1 MSYKKYIPFDD
12 SLKEDMIVQG
22 KVKSIQPYG
31 AFIELKNG
39 VVGLLHIE
47 DMSIAR
53 IKSPYDRFS
62 IGQEV
67 NVKIKS
73 IDKENHRIM
82 FTYKELL
89 GTWEE
94 NAKLFKEGTKVKG
107 IIRNTEAHK
116 NGIFIELKPNLVGM
130 AEYQDG
136 MEYGK
141 QVDVFIKKIIPE
153 KKKIKLIICS
163 QIKAEVSPFA
173 IREGEIKVFDGKDG
187 YVSMNQII
195 NKINIG
201 HITDIH
207 FKILEIVNEF
217 EFITSRQIY
226 QLLKIKGVDIK
237 SQDKLNK
244 KLEQLVKTKI
254 LTRYYFHSEDG
265 KGIYRIYCLEKMGKY
280 LLNSRDIECKWQPT
294 DNVKPVALIKKRL
307 AGNQTILAYLRKVKA
322 FDSYV
327 VKPQLT
333 AKTLG
338 KVFKASGGSVKL
350 TKNNKSI
357 SFLFEVVRREE
368 DWQNKLVDKMRLY
381 KDFYENFVPGDSGFQ
396 IMPQLIFVCEDEKH
410 AAETFKTIVTKRVEI
425 SKIKLYFTTDLRQNK
440 DSLEETLIE
449 FRLDENTNKYK
460 VANVDLKLLEE

>member
-1 MSYKKYIPFDD
+1 MV
-12 SLKEDMIVQG
+12 ED
-22 KVKSIQPYG
+22 
-31 AFIELKNG
+31 
-39 VVGLLHIE
+39 
-47 DMSIAR
+47 
-53 IKSPYDRFS
+53 
-62 IGQEV
+62 
-67 NVKIKS
+67 
-73 IDKENHRIM
+73 
-82 FTYKELL
+82 
-89 GTWEE
+89 
-94 NAKLFKEGTKVKG
+94 
-107 IIRNTEAHK
+107 
-116 NGIFIELKPNLVGM
+116 
-130 AEYQDG
+130 
-136 MEYGK
+136 
-141 QVDVFIKKIIPE
+141 
-153 KKKIKLIICS
+153 S

-195 NKINIG
+195 NKINLG

-207 FKILEIVNEF
+207 FQILEIVNEF

-226 QLLKIKGVDIK
+226 QILQIKGIEIK

-244 KLEQLVKTKI
+244 KLEQLIKTKI
-254 LTRYYFHSEDG
+254 LTRYYFHSDDG

-307 AGNQTILAYLRKVKA
+307 AGNQTLLAYLRKVKA

-333 AKTLG
+333 AKTLA
-338 KVFKASGGSVKL
+338 KPFKSSGGSVKL

-368 DWQNKLVDKMRLY
+368 DWKNKLVEKMRLY
-381 KDFYENFVPGDSGFQ
+381 QDFYDNFVPGDSGFP

-410 AAETFKTIVTKRVEI
+410 TAETFKLIVTKGLEI

-440 DSLEETLIE
+440 ESLEDTLIE
-449 FRLDENTNKYK
+449 FKLDENTNKYK
-460 VANVDLKLLEE
+460 VADVELKLLED